1 MDKNIFDNGI
11 QTIQNLKFKDEIIKF
26 ESQLVNYKLET
37 LIKNWI
43 SLINKIRC
51 LIKKLISFR
60 RFRNIKIEI

>member
-37 LIKNWI
+37 LIKN
-43 SLINKIRC
+43 LDQFN
-51 LIKKLISFR
+51 
-60 RFRNIKIEI
+60 